1 MRSIRPLLVLSVLSL
16 VLIGCKQARVT
27 HVVVAWLKEPG
38 NQQQQQRLI
47 DLSESF
53 KAIPGVVDVSA
64 GRTLPSTRPI
74 VDTSYDVAI
83 VIRLTDRQALQ
94 TYAMHPIHVEAA
106 EKTLKPL
113 VERFVIYDFE
123 E

>member
-1 MRSIRPLLVLSVLSL
+1 MKSIRPLLALSVFTFF
-16 VLIGCKQARVT
+16 LIGCQQSRVT

-38 NQQQQQRLI
+38 NQQQQQQLI
-47 DLSESF
+47 DLSKTF
-53 KAIPGVVDVSA
+53 KAIPGVVDVTA
-64 GRTLPSTRPI
+64 GRTLPSTRPV

-83 VIRLTDRQALQ
+83 VIRLTDREALQ
-94 TYAMHPIHVEAA
+94 TYTKHPIHVEAA
-106 EKTLKPL
+106 EKTFNPL